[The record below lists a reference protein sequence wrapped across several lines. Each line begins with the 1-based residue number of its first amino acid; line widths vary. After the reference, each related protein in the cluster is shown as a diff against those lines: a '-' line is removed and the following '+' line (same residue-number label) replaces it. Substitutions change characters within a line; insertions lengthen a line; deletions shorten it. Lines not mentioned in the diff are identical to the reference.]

1 MQDRFM
7 PRVSDARHRFIAT
20 ASRLFRERG
29 YSGVGLSEII
39 AQSNAPKGS
48 FYHHF
53 PDGKEQL
60 AEQAVMAAGG
70 LVRSA
75 IAQQFQNAATVEAG
89 AAALAGQFA
98 SWFERSNFTAG
109 CPITSIALETV
120 PGSERLSR
128 AVNAAMTG
136 WIEEFAGQIRRVD
149 PGYPEPERAA
159 LRFLV
164 ALEGG
169 WVVARVLRS
178 TAPILDAPSVLSPK
192 A

>member
-1 MQDRFM
+1 
-7 PRVSDARHRFIAT
+7 
-20 ASRLFRERG
+20 
-29 YSGVGLSEII
+29 VGLSEII

-120 PGSERLSR
+120 PASERLSR

-136 WIEEFAGQIRRVD
+136 WIEEFAGQIRRVE